1 MCGIVG
7 YIGKKNAVPY
17 LLDGLSRLEYRGYD
31 SAGIAV
37 LTDKGIE
44 TEKCTGRVDALRKK
58 AEKQSFSSNLGIG
71 HTRWATHGEVSERNA
86 HPHVSY
92 KGNFAVVH
100 NGIIENYATL
110 RDKLK
115 DEGYAFLSDTD
126 SEVVAHLL
134 ERDYNGD
141 LISSLMNTIKK
152 LEGAFALGIICKNL
166 PDTLILIRK
175 ESPLVVGKGKNGFYA
190 ASDLGALCGVAEESI
205 TMNDGEIAV
214 ITKEKATFYLSDGNE
229 VFRRFEKS
237 NLCASSADKGTFPH
251 FMLKEIFEQ
260 PSATER
266 TYRFLSSSGTSSTE
280 ELSILPSLLQTTDRI
295 YIVGCGSAY
304 HTAVAGKYVF
314 EKLTKLPTEA
324 VIASEFCT
332 SSIPVG
338 KSSLCI
344 FVSQSGETADTLSA
358 LKKAKEKG
366 ATILSVVNVPESSI
380 AKRSHKVIYTKAG
393 PEIAVATTKAYSA
406 QLITLYTLAAFSGYY
421 LGVINEED
429 FRYYM
434 RVLSCLP
441 KKIKNILERENEI
454 AEFGK
459 LLSSESSIRFIGR
472 NTDYAAAMEGALKM
486 KEISYIPCE
495 AYPAGELKHGTISLV
510 EKGSIT
516 IALCC
521 NDSIFKKTAN
531 NIEEIRS
538 RGGDIILITTEKH
551 TEDVTVISRK
561 IIIPDTD
568 DLFVTLLE
576 AIPLQLL
583 AYYTAKEK
591 GCDIDKPRNLAKS
604 VTVE

>member
-44 TEKCTGRVDALRKK
+44 TEKCTGRVAALRDK
-58 AEKQSFSSNLGIG
+58 AEKHNFSCNLGIG

-92 KGNFAVVH
+92 KGDFAVVH
-100 NGIIENYATL
+100 NGIIENYAAL

-175 ESPLVVGKGKNGFYA
+175 ESPLVVGKGKDGFYA
-190 ASDLGALCGVAEESI
+190 ASDIGALCGIAKESI
-205 TMNDGEIAV
+205 TMNDGEIAI
-214 ITKEKATFYLSDGNE
+214 ITKEKATFYLSDGTE
-229 VFRRFEKS
+229 VCRRFEKN
-237 NLCASSADKGTFPH
+237 NLCNSSADKGTFPH

-280 ELSILPSLLQTTDRI
+280 ELSFLPSLLQTTDRI

-380 AKRSHKVIYTKAG
+380 ARKSHKVIYTKAG

-434 RVLSCLP
+434 RELSCLP
-441 KKIKNILERENEI
+441 KKIKNILERENEL

-510 EKGSIT
+510 EKGSVT

>member
-7 YIGKKNAVPY
+7 YVGEKNAVPY
-17 LLDGLSRLEYRGYD
+17 LLKGLEKLEYRGYD
-31 SAGIAV
+31 SSGIAF
-37 LTDKGIE
+37 LTEKGIE
-44 TEKCTGRVDALRKK
+44 TEKCVGRVSALKK
-58 AEKQSFSSNLGIG
+58 KTDNKGYSSTLGIG

-92 KGNFAVVH
+92 KGTFAVVH
-100 NGIIENYATL
+100 NGIIENYAAL

-141 LISSLMNTIKK
+141 LISSLMNTVKK
-152 LEGAFALGIICKNL
+152 LEGAFALAVICSNL

-175 ESPLVVGKGKNGFYA
+175 ESPLVLGRGKDGFYV
-190 ASDLGALCGVAEESI
+190 ASDINALCGVADESV
-205 TMNDGEIAV
+205 TLNDGEILIV
-214 ITKEKATFYLSDGNE
+214 TKEKATFFLPDGNE

-237 NLCASSADKGTFPH
+237 NLCNTSAEKGSFSH

-260 PSATER
+260 PTATER
-266 TYRFLSSSGTSSTE
+266 TLSFLSSKSTSSTE
-280 ELSILPSLLQTTDRI
+280 ELSFLPSVLQNTDRI

-314 EKLTKLPTEA
+314 EKLTKIPTEA

-332 SSIPVG
+332 SSIPVN
-338 KSSLCI
+338 SRSLCI
-344 FVSQSGETADTLSA
+344 FISQSGETADTLCS
-358 LKKAKEKG
+358 LKNAKEKG
-366 ATILSVVNVPESSI
+366 AYLLSVVNVPETSI
-380 AKRSHKVIYTKAG
+380 AKKSHKVIYTKAG

-406 QLITLYTLAAFSGYY
+406 QLITLYTIAVFSGHY
-421 LGVINEED
+421 LGVINEGD

-434 RVLSCLP
+434 KELSCLP
-441 KKIKNILERENEI
+441 QKIHSILEREKEI
-454 AEFGK
+454 SEFRK
-459 LLSSESSIRFIGR
+459 LLSAQSSIRFIGR
-472 NTDYAAAMEGALKM
+472 NTDYAAAMEGSLKM

-510 EKGSIT
+510 EKGSLT
-516 IALCC
+516 VALCC

-551 TEDVTVISRK
+551 TEDVTVINRK

-568 DLFVTLLE
+568 DLFTTLLE
-576 AIPLQLL
+576 AVPLQLL

>member
-7 YIGKKNAVPY
+7 YAGKECAVPY
-17 LLDGLSRLEYRGYD
+17 LISGLQKLEYRGYD

-37 LTDKGIE
+37 LTEKGIE
-44 TEKCTGRVDALRKK
+44 TEKCPGRVAALKEKIENRKFT
-58 AEKQSFSSNLGIG
+58 STVGIG

-92 KGNFAVVH
+92 KGDFAVVH
-100 NGIIENYATL
+100 NGIIENYAAL
-110 RDKLK
+110 RDKLR

-141 LISSLMNTIKK
+141 LISSLMNTVKK
-152 LEGAFALGIICKNL
+152 LEGAFALAVICKKL
-166 PDTLILIRK
+166 PDTLVLIRK
-175 ESPLVVGKGKNGFYA
+175 DSPLVIGRNESGFYA
-190 ASDLGALCGVAEESI
+190 ASDINALCGVCDESV

-214 ITKEKATFYLSDGNE
+214 ITGDKITFFLSDGNE
-229 VFRRFEKS
+229 VLRTFKKS
-237 NLCASSADKGTFPH
+237 NLCALSSEKGNFPH

-260 PSATER
+260 PDALRR
-266 TYRFLSSSGTSSTE
+266 TFDFLSSSGNHDTKM
-280 ELSILPSLLQTTDRI
+280 LSFLVPVLEKTDRI
-295 YIVGCGSAY
+295 YIIGCGSAY

-314 EKLTKLPTEA
+314 EKLTEIPTEA

-332 SSIPVG
+332 GSIPVN
-338 KSSLCI
+338 SRSLCI

-358 LKKAKEKG
+358 LKNAAEKG
-366 ATILSVVNVPESSI
+366 AYTLSVVNVPESSI
-380 AKRSHKVIYTKAG
+380 ARKSNRVIYTKAG
-393 PEIAVATTKAYSA
+393 PEIAVATTKAYTC
-406 QLITLYTLAAFSGYY
+406 QLITLYTMAVFSGYY
-421 LGVINEED
+421 KGIINDGD
-429 FRYYM
+429 FRYYV
-434 RVLSCLP
+434 RELSCLP
-441 KKIKNILERENEI
+441 EKVQGILQRENEI
-454 AEFGK
+454 AEFGR
-459 LLSSESSIRFIGR
+459 LLEKESSIRFIGR

-486 KEISYIPCE
+486 KEITYIPCE

-510 EKGSIT
+510 EKGSLT
-516 IALCC
+516 LALCC
-521 NDSIFKKTAN
+521 NDSVFKKTAN

-538 RGGDIILITTEKH
+538 RGGEIILISTEKH
-551 TEDVTVISRK
+551 TEDITVINRK

-576 AIPLQLL
+576 AVPLQLL
-583 AYYTAKEK
+583 SYHTAKKK

>member
-17 LLDGLSRLEYRGYD
+17 LLDGLSKLEYRGYD

-37 LTDKGIE
+37 LTEKGIE
-44 TEKCTGRVDALRKK
+44 TEKCTGRVAALKEKAKK
-58 AEKQSFSSNLGIG
+58 QNFKSTLGIG

-92 KGNFAVVH
+92 KGDFAVVH
-100 NGIIENYATL
+100 NGIIENYAAL
-110 RDKLK
+110 RDTLK

-134 ERDYNGD
+134 ERDWGGD
-141 LISSLMNTIKK
+141 LISSLMNTVKK
-152 LEGAFALGIICKNL
+152 LEGAFALAIICKSL

-175 ESPLVVGKGKNGFYA
+175 DSPLVIGKGKDGFYA
-190 ASDLGALCGVAEESI
+190 ASDMGALCGVCAESA
-205 TMNDGEIAV
+205 TMNDGEIAI
-214 ITKEKATFYLSDGNE
+214 ITRDKATFYLSDGTE

-237 NLCASSADKGTFPH
+237 NLCASSAEKGSFPH

-260 PSATER
+260 PSAAKR
-266 TYRFLSSSGTSSTE
+266 TFEFLTSTGTGSVE
-280 ELSILPSLLQTTDRI
+280 ELSFLPSVLKNTDRI

-366 ATILSVVNVPESSI
+366 ATIISVVNVPESSI
-380 AKRSHKVIYTKAG
+380 AKRSHHVIYTKAG

-406 QLITLYTLAAFSGYY
+406 QLITLYILAVFSGYY
-421 LGVINEED
+421 LGIINEEG
-429 FRYYM
+429 FRYY
-434 RVLSCLP
+434 LKELYCLP
-441 KKIKNILERENEI
+441 EKIQNILERESEI

-510 EKGSIT
+510 EKGSLT
-516 IALCC
+516 VALCS
-521 NDSIFKKTAN
+521 NDSVFKKTAN

-551 TEDVTVISRK
+551 TEESTVTNRK